1 MKNKLL
7 FFLSAMLFVF
17 FIGQAPATAK
27 GTNADALVQQA
38 EKYSEQLKR
47 YIYFEYAKKI
57 VAVPPQLLNNTTKAV
72 QQAKAATSKT
82 RGTKRAKL
90 LARLK
95 AVDTMYSRAVAY
107 NNAVRIGTSLKDKT
121 NRLSVSFKQNP
132 ASEQTESMFISVQ
145 TELKNF
151 DSAYQRV
158 YGAPTRT
165 ALHRTYRAPA
175 EQAINQT
182 KTAYVLKTEFNKL
195 RQAIRYSKSEATIF
209 NQIDKFE
216 AHLMSVKT
224 NRSLFTAF
232 SNSYEDVLKA
242 QGTSQGISTLILKKI
257 IAQEKSVLFLEVFD
271 ETNELIAQASGFVV
285 GKSTILTNFHV
296 VQGAA
301 KIVAYD
307 ENGNEI
313 PIRGVVQYDETT
325 DLALLAT
332 QTDLSLPMLKIGDT
346 SLLEKGDPI
355 VTISS
360 PEGLMNTVSTGIIS
374 NLHVVEDEAGND
386 VRLIQ
391 ITAPITHGSS
401 GGALFNEFGHVIG
414 VTSSGFDVGNINF
427 AVDIVHAGHWIS
439 FYKEKT
445 ASSLTV
451 IPYRLLPAPQNES
464 APSSETGSTTP
475 TTGTT
480 VTPPPTMPVSTSKLY
495 LDFQAVET
503 VLHPTKPILY
513 ALDGNKNVVE
523 VNLETK
529 TTKKVALPLAPER
542 LYFANNE
549 LYVTLPKNQ
558 HSGTWW
564 EDQQEGA
571 FAIIDA
577 ETFSL
582 KAVVDISLDPWDIV
596 ADSQYIYISSGSGQW
611 TYLKVYA
618 RQTLLEV
625 ARVYGIY
632 QQSFLAMHPNGGKVY
647 AITTGLSP
655 RDVETYVFNDGKMVS
670 HYDSPYHGDY
680 NLNTNMTISPD
691 GQFLFNGSGVIWQA
705 AVGQKFDMTYVT
717 TLYNSYQHIAFYLAK
732 NVFYTNKGKTIDVY
746 DYTNFQRVK
755 SYPWNQELQKLYVQ
769 NNQLITL
776 SKEGVRY
783 VVQTYPL
790 NEQGMLIYQ

>member
-1 MKNKLL
+1 
-7 FFLSAMLFVF
+7 MLFAF
-17 FIGQAPATAK
+17 FIGQVPATAK

-38 EKYSEQLKR
+38 ETYSEQLKR

-57 VAVPPQLLNNTTKAV
+57 AAAPPQLLSNTTKTI
-72 QQAKAATSKT
+72 QQAKAAAAKT
-82 RGTKRAKL
+82 KGTKRAKL

-107 NNAVRIGTSLKDKT
+107 NNAVRTGTSLKDKT
-121 NRLSVSFKQNP
+121 NRLLASFKQNP
-132 ASEQTESMFISVQ
+132 ASDQTEAMYTAVQ
-145 TELKNF
+145 SELKKF
-151 DSAYQRV
+151 ASAYQQV
-158 YGAPTRT
+158 YGSPTRT
-165 ALHRTYRAPA
+165 ALYRTYHAPA

-195 RQAIRYSKSEATIF
+195 RQMIRYSKNEATIF

-257 IAQEKSVLFLEVFD
+257 IAQEKSVLFLEMF
-271 ETNELIAQASGFVV
+271 NEANEPIAQASGFVV

-332 QTDLSLPMLKIGDT
+332 QTDLALPALKIGDT

-374 NLHVVEDEAGND
+374 NLHLMEDEAGNE

-427 AVDIVHAGHWIS
+427 AVDIVHAAHWIS

-445 ASSLTV
+445 AASLTV

-464 APSSETGSTTP
+464 APSSETGSTIP

-503 VLHPTKPILY
+503 VFHPTKPILY

-529 TTKKVALPLAPER
+529 TAKKISLPLAPER

-558 HSGTWW
+558 HSSTWW

-582 KAVVDISLDPWDIV
+582 KAVVDIPLDPWDIV
-596 ADSQYIYISSGSGQW
+596 ADDRYIYISSGSGQW
-611 TYLKVYA
+611 TYLKVYS

-632 QQSFLAMHPNGGKVY
+632 QQSFLAMHPDGGKVY

-655 RDVETYVFNDGKMVS
+655 RDVETYVFNDGKMIS

-680 NLNTNMTISPD
+680 NLNTNMAISPD
-691 GQFLFNGSGVIWQA
+691 GQFLFNGSGVIFQA
-705 AVGQKFDMTYVT
+705 AAVQKFDMTYVT
-717 TLYNSYQHIAFYLAK
+717 TLYNSYQHIAFYLPK
-732 NVFYTNKGKTIDVY
+732 NVFYTSKGKTIDVY
-746 DYTNFQRVK
+746 DYTTFQRIK
-755 SYPWNQELQKLYVQ
+755 SYPWNQELQRLYVQ
-769 NNQLITL
+769 NDQLITL
-776 SKEGVRY
+776 SKEGARY
-783 VVQTYPL
+783 VVQTYSL
-790 NEQGMLIYQ
+790 NEQGMLIY

>member
-7 FFLSAMLFVF
+7 FFLSAMLFAF

-47 YIYFEYAKKI
+47 YIYVEYAKKI
-57 VAVPPQLLNNTTKAV
+57 VAVPPQLLNNTAKTI
-72 QQAKAATSKT
+72 QQAKTATAKT
-82 RGTKRAKL
+82 KGTKRAKL
-90 LARLK
+90 FARLK
-95 AVDTMYSRAVAY
+95 AVDTMYSRAVTY

-121 NRLSVSFKQNP
+121 NRLTVSFKQNP
-132 ASEQTESMFISVQ
+132 ASDQMESMYVSVQ

-165 ALHRTYRAPA
+165 ALYRTYRAPA

-182 KTAYVLKTEFNKL
+182 KTAYALKMEFNKL

-216 AHLMSVKT
+216 ARLMGVKT
-224 NRSLFTAF
+224 NRPLFTAF

-257 IAQEKSVLFLEVFD
+257 IAQEKSVLFLEMF
-271 ETNELIAQASGFVV
+271 NEANEPIAQASGFVV

-332 QTDLSLPMLKIGDT
+332 KTDLALPALKIGDT

-374 NLHVVEDEAGND
+374 NLHLMEDESGNE

-414 VTSSGFDVGNINF
+414 VTSSGFDVENINF
-427 AVDIVHAGHWIS
+427 AVDIVHAAHWIS

-445 ASSLTV
+445 AASLTV
-451 IPYRLLPAPQNES
+451 IPYQLLPAPQDGNT
-464 APSSETGSTTP
+464 PPSETGSTIP

-480 VTPPPTMPVSTSKLY
+480 TSPPTMPISTSKLY

-503 VLHPTKPILY
+503 VMHPTKPILY

-529 TTKKVALPLAPER
+529 TAKKISLPLAPER

-549 LYVTLPKNQ
+549 LYVTLPKNE

-582 KAVVDISLDPWDIV
+582 KAVVDIPLDPWDIV

-611 TYLKVYA
+611 TYLKVYS

-632 QQSFLAMHPNGGKVY
+632 QQSFLAMHPDGGKVY

-705 AVGQKFDMTYVT
+705 AAGQKFDMTYVT

-732 NVFYTNKGKTIDVY
+732 NVFYTSKGKTIDVY
-746 DYTNFQRVK
+746 DYTTFQRVK

-776 SKEGVRY
+776 YKEGARY